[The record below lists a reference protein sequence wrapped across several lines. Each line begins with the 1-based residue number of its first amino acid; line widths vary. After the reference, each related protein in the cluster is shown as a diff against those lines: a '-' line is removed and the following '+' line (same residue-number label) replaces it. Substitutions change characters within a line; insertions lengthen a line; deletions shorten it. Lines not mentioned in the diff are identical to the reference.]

1 MFAPDAEI
9 DLFVAGARD
18 GEVWR
23 IHVVGREQIET
34 GAGKTLAWHVRRAP
48 APGSYD
54 KSIDIW
60 LAPQQ
65 DWYPVKLRE
74 TDKNGDYLDMSL
86 SSLTP
91 GNPH

>member
-1 MFAPDAEI
+1 MQRTLDKAY
-9 DLFVAGARD
+9 AG
-18 GEVWR
+18 
-23 IHVVGREQIET
+23 GR
-34 GAGKTLAWHVRRAP
+34 
-48 APGSYD
+48 YD

-86 SSLTP
+86 SSLNP